1 MIHMLIFVFAYSVFL
16 TLLCGVKENKPTK
29 LTSLCDNHGMGRTF
43 SVLAFHLF

>member
-29 LTSLCDNHGMGRTF
+29 LTCLYVIIMGWDAPLVF
-43 SVLAFHLF
+43 